1 MNRPIRRVAVVC
13 MLLFALLLGN
23 GTYLI
28 VVRQDAL
35 NAHPLNRRVRDAEF
49 AQDRGAIL
57 VGNTPIA
64 ETVPSDGAFRYQR
77 EYPDPETYAHVTG
90 WYSYDR
96 GRSGL
101 EDSRNTE
108 LAGTDNSL
116 FVRRLVDL
124 VTGRT
129 PEGASVT
136 TTIDPDAQR
145 AAVEALGDRKG
156 AVVALDP
163 QTGAVLAMVSTPSY
177 DPNRIADSDDIGAA
191 NRAYTELVED
201 PDNPLANRA
210 AGEVYPPGS
219 TFKLV
224 TAAAALEAGMAPDSE
239 VDSPTEL
246 TLPGTQTQLGNDT
259 DCGGERVT
267 LDQALQVSCNTAFA
281 NIGVELGAD
290 ALREQ
295 AEAFGFETRHLPD
308 LNGAASRFPTDPD
321 DAQTALSAIGQF
333 DVAASPLQMAMVAA
347 AVANDGVVMEPYV
360 VDQVRAP
367 NLSVLEQNE
376 PRERGRAMSAANAE
390 QLQQMMVNV
399 VEQGTGSNAR
409 IGGVEVGGKTGTA
422 QSDLDRNPYAWFVS
436 AAPMDDPQVAV
447 AVFIEE
453 ADIPRNDIAGGA
465 LAAPIA
471 RAVTEAVIE

>member
-35 NAHPLNRRVRDAEF
+35 NAHPNNRRVRDAEF
-49 AQDRGAIL
+49 AQDRGGIL
-57 VGNTPIA
+57 VANTLIA
-64 ETVPSDGAFRYQR
+64 ETVESDGDFRYQR
-77 EYPDPETYAHVTG
+77 VYPDPEAYAHVTG

-96 GRSGL
+96 ARSGL
-101 EDSRNTE
+101 EETYNTE
-108 LAGTDNSL
+108 LAGTDDSL

-129 PEGASVT
+129 PQGASIT
-136 TTIDPDAQR
+136 TTINPEAQR
-145 AAVEALGDRKG
+145 AAAEALGDRKG

-163 QTGAVLAMVSTPSY
+163 RTGAVLALVSHPSY
-177 DPNRIADSDDIGAA
+177 DPNAIASHDIGEADQ
-191 NRAYTELVED
+191 AYTQLAED
-201 PDNPLANRA
+201 EDRPLANRA
-210 AGEVYPPGS
+210 AREIYPPGS

-224 TAAAALEAGMAPDSE
+224 TAAAALEAGWEPDTE
-239 VDSPTEL
+239 TDSPDRL
-246 TLPGTQTQLGNDT
+246 QLPGTETYLPNQT
-259 DCGGERVT
+259 DCGGDEVT

-281 NIGVELGAD
+281 NLGVELGAD

-295 AEAFGFETRHLPD
+295 AEAFGFETRHLAD
-308 LNGAASRFPTDPD
+308 LNGVASRFPENPD

-333 DVAASPLQMAMVAA
+333 EVAASPLQMAMVAA
-347 AVANDGVVMEPYV
+347 GIANDGVVMEPYL

-367 NLSVLEQNE
+367 NLSVLRQTRPQEL
-376 PRERGRAMSAANAE
+376 GRAMSAENAAK
-390 QLQQMMVNV
+390 LQQMMVDV
-399 VEQGTGSNAR
+399 VEEGTGANAR
-409 IGGVEVGGKTGTA
+409 LDGVEVGGKTGTA
-422 QSDLDRNPYAWFVS
+422 QTDLERNPYAWFVS

-447 AVFIEE
+447 AVFIED
-453 ADIPRNDIAGGA
+453 ADIARNDIAGGR

-471 RAVTEAVIE
+471 RAVTQAVVE